1 MAVKIDIFGSCVCR
15 DIFRDV
21 DERKYEI
28 CRRIG
33 NIPITSLYEEQV
45 PIKKSAID
53 SSALTAFEKQM
64 LKIQLSRKAVDL
76 LKRSESSVLIMDLAD
91 ELMERWKINDAY
103 VLAVPGRKEKI
114 REILPATCQDKID
127 RHSPLE
133 MNLQMMEEHIKNFIK
148 DITQSAEN
156 PDGFKE
162 ENIIVIES
170 YCAPDILANDANLH
184 SHKKEYNVKAC
195 NEWLRQLYS
204 IFYKYC
210 SNCKVIKLPEFT
222 HSSENHIRGVHPLHY
237 MQNTYDYFLKAVDV
251 LCKYSK
257 VNTLENL
264 YKEESLKNR
273 LETRAARSGGI
284 YQIYGLLERIEI
296 LEKHINEH
304 RK

>member
-1 MAVKIDIFGSCVCR
+1 MAVKIDILGSCVCR

-21 DERKYEI
+21 DDRKYDI

-45 PIKKSAID
+45 PIKKNDIE

-64 LKIQLSRKAVDL
+64 LKLQLSRKAVDL
-76 LKRSESSVLIMDLAD
+76 LKRSEATVLIMDFAD
-91 ELMERWKINDAY
+91 ELMERWKINDTY
-103 VLAVPGRKEKI
+103 ILAVPNKKEKI
-114 REILPATCQDKID
+114 REILPTTYQEKIYKY
-127 RHSPLE
+127 SPME
-133 MNLQMMEEHIKNFIK
+133 MDLQIVEENIKNFVR
-148 DITQSAEN
+148 DITQNEKN
-156 PDGFKE
+156 PEGFKE

-195 NEWLRQLYS
+195 NDWLKHLYS

-210 SNCKVIKLPEFT
+210 PHCKVIKLPEFT

-237 MQNTYDYFLKAVDV
+237 MQNTYDYFLKAIDV

-273 LETRAARSGGI
+273 LETRAARSGGV
-284 YQIYGLLERIEI
+284 YQIYGLLERIEK
-296 LEKHINEH
+296 LEKYINAQ